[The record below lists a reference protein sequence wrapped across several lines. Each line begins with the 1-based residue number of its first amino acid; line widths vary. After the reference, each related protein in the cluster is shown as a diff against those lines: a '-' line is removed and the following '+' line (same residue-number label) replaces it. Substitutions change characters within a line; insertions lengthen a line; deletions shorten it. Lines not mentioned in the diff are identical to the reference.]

1 MSSTLLSAAVGGRGF
16 IPDYDTSVFDMK
28 GTRLEFGDKVFYNS
42 KKGFVESCFFLALS
56 DDPKDHERSHRR
68 TCYVLAMEGS
78 IPYVTKVSSYYLI
91 KTEWDNKHSPRVT
104 LIQGHS
110 LLNYIEKNIR

>member
-1 MSSTLLSAAVGGRGF
+1 MSDTLFSAAVGGRGF

-42 KKGFVESCFFLALS
+42 KKGSVESCFFLALS
-56 DDPKDHERSHRR
+56 DDPKNQHRN

-104 LIQGHS
+104 LIQGNS

>member
-1 MSSTLLSAAVGGRGF
+1 
-16 IPDYDTSVFDMK
+16 
-28 GTRLEFGDKVFYNS
+28 
-42 KKGFVESCFFLALS
+42 
-56 DDPKDHERSHRR
+56 
-68 TCYVLAMEGS
+68 MEGS

>member
-1 MSSTLLSAAVGGRGF
+1 
-16 IPDYDTSVFDMK
+16 
-28 GTRLEFGDKVFYNS
+28 
-42 KKGFVESCFFLALS
+42 
-56 DDPKDHERSHRR
+56 
-68 TCYVLAMEGS
+68 MEGS

-104 LIQGHS
+104 LIQGNS

>member
-1 MSSTLLSAAVGGRGF
+1 MSDTLFSAAIGGRGF
-16 IPDYDTSVFDMK
+16 IPDYDSPVFDMK

-42 KKGFVESCFFLALS
+42 KKGSVESCFFLALS
-56 DDPKDHERSHRR
+56 DDPKNQHRN

-78 IPYVTKVSSYYLI
+78 IPYVNKVSSYYLI

-104 LIQGHS
+104 LIQGNS

>member
-1 MSSTLLSAAVGGRGF
+1 MSDTLFSAAVGGRGF

-42 KKGFVESCFFLALS
+42 KKGSVESCFFLALS

-78 IPYVTKVSSYYLI
+78 IPYVNKVSSYYLI
-91 KTEWDNKHSPRVT
+91 KTEWDNKHSPSIT
-104 LIQGHS
+104 LTQGYS

>member
-1 MSSTLLSAAVGGRGF
+1 MSSTLFSTAVGGRGF

-42 KKGFVESCFFLALS
+42 KKGKVEACFFLALS
-56 DDPKDHERSHRR
+56 DDPKNQHRN

-78 IPYVTKVSSYYLI
+78 IPYVNKVSSYYLI
-91 KTEWDNKHSPRVT
+91 KTEWDNKHSPSIT
-104 LIQGHS
+104 LTQGHS

>member
-1 MSSTLLSAAVGGRGF
+1 MSSTLLFAAVGGRGF

-42 KKGFVESCFFLALS
+42 KKGKVEACFFLALS
-56 DDPKDHERSHRR
+56 DDPKNQHRN

-78 IPYVTKVSSYYLI
+78 IPYVNKVSSYYLI

-104 LIQGHS
+104 LIQGNS